1 MELVAELR
9 SGGGEARSVRVRCPA
24 AEEGPGGR
32 LRALRLG
39 LGELQERLAQ
49 LLAPLERPEAG
60 SGGGAEED
68 DEDEEEEEEDEEEEE
83 NSVEGNS
90 VPEDPPPKRTR
101 VQRP

>member
-39 LGELQERLAQ
+39 LGELQERLVQ

-68 DEDEEEEEEDEEEEE
+68 EEEEEEEDEDEE
-83 NSVEGNS
+83 NSVEGSS

>member
-9 SGGGEARSVRVRCPA
+9 RGGEARSVRVRCPA

-60 SGGGAEED
+60 TGGGAEED
-68 DEDEEEEEEDEEEEE
+68 EEEEDEDEEEQEDGA
-83 NSVEGNS
+83 EGS
-90 VPEDPPPKRTR
+90 GVPEDPPPKRTR